1 MIRSGYRA
9 AALTIFGACAGLAQT
24 APPPQ
29 APAKSG
35 AEMATHDEPALFKAR
50 VNLVIVPVVVRDRQ
64 GKAVGNLKQEDFQ
77 LFDKGKPQYIARF
90 SMERAAGR
98 LMKAGGAAPAPSPDK
113 PSDEK
118 PAADLPDRFI
128 AYLFDDVHMKFGDLA
143 HSRDA
148 AGRHI
153 DSALR
158 TTDRAAIYT
167 TSGQTIEDFT
177 DDRTLLHAALSKLR
191 MRPVTGQGTNRCPNM
206 TFYMADQI
214 QNKHDATVLDAATRD
229 VMSCAN
235 IDDMP
240 TAQKMAEG
248 AASQELNLGD
258 HETRLAM
265 GVIKELVRRMAAMP
279 GQRSIILVSNGFVT
293 LPEHSIEKTE
303 IMDRAI
309 RSSVLI
315 NSLDARGLYTDTP
328 DITRSGT
335 NYRTEMVL
343 HQMERE
349 TNRAQADVMAEL
361 AAGTGA
367 TFFQNNNDLDAG
379 FARLVSA
386 PEYYYLL
393 AFSPQNLKMDGS
405 FHALKVTLK
414 NVKDVSASARTG
426 YYAPKHLENAIE
438 TAKREIEEALFSRE
452 EMNDIPV
459 ELHTQFF
466 KSGEDTARVALVI
479 KVDVK
484 HLKFRKEADRNCN
497 ELTVVAG
504 LFDRNGVYSTG
515 NQKKIEMRLLDE
527 TVEKRL
533 GGGLTIRSSFDVKPG
548 AYSVRLVVRDAEG
561 QLMSAQNGA
570 VEIPYSGV

>member
-1 MIRSGYRA
+1 MIRSGYCAR
-9 AALTIFGACAGLAQT
+9 ALTIFGACAAWSQT
-24 APPPQ
+24 APPPPQ
-29 APAKSG
+29 TPAKSA

-50 VNLVIVPVVVRDRQ
+50 VNLVMVPVVVRDRQ
-64 GKAVGNLKQEDFQ
+64 GKAVGTLKQEDFQ

-90 SMERAAGR
+90 SMEKAAGR
-98 LMKAGGAAPAPSPDK
+98 LNKASGAVPVPSPDK
-113 PSDEK
+113 PSEEK
-118 PAADLPDRFI
+118 PAVDLPDRFI
-128 AYLFDDVHMKFGDLA
+128 AYLFDDVHMKFGDLVHA
-143 HSRDA
+143 RDA

-153 DSALR
+153 DTALR

-167 TSGQTIEDFT
+167 TSGQTIQDFT
-177 DDRTLLHAALSKLR
+177 DDRTLLHEALAKLR
-191 MRPVTGQGTNRCPNM
+191 MRPVTGQGLSNCPNM
-206 TFYMADQI
+206 TYYMADLI
-214 QNKHDATVLDAATRD
+214 VNKNDPTVLDAAARD
-229 VMSCAN
+229 VMSCAS
-235 IDDMP
+235 ITDMP
-240 TAQKMAEG
+240 TARQMAQQ
-248 AASQELNLGD
+248 AAQQELNLGD

-279 GQRSIILVSNGFVT
+279 GQRSIILVSSGFVT
-293 LPEHSIEKTE
+293 LAEHSIEKTD

-315 NSLDARGLYTDTP
+315 NSLDARGLYTDTS
-328 DITRSGT
+328 DITRQGT
-335 NYRTEMVL
+335 NYITEMVL

-379 FARLVSA
+379 FARLATA

-414 NVKDVSASARTG
+414 AVKDVSVGARTG
-426 YYAPKHLENAIE
+426 YYAPRHLENAIE

-452 EMNDIPV
+452 EMSDIAV

-466 KSGEDTARVALVI
+466 KSGADTARVSLVI

-497 ELTVVAG
+497 EITVVAG
-504 LFDRNGVYSTG
+504 LFDRNGVYAAG
-515 NQKKIEMRLLDE
+515 NQKKIEMKLKDE

-533 GGGLTIRSSFDVKPG
+533 DGGLTIRSSIDVKPG
-548 AYSVRLVVRDAEG
+548 TYSVRLVVRDVEG

-570 VEIPYSGV
+570 VEIPY

>member
-1 MIRSGYRA
+1 MIRSGYCAR
-9 AALTIFGACAGLAQT
+9 ALTIFGACAAWSQT
-24 APPPQ
+24 APPPPQ
-29 APAKSG
+29 TPAKSA

-50 VNLVIVPVVVRDRQ
+50 VNLVMVPVVVRDRQ
-64 GKAVGNLKQEDFQ
+64 GKAVGTLKQEDFQ

-90 SMERAAGR
+90 SMEKAAGR
-98 LMKAGGAAPAPSPDK
+98 LNKASGAVPVPSPDK
-113 PSDEK
+113 PSEEK
-118 PAADLPDRFI
+118 PAVDLPDRFI
-128 AYLFDDVHMKFGDLA
+128 AYLFDDVHMKFGDLVHA
-143 HSRDA
+143 RDA

-153 DSALR
+153 DTALR

-167 TSGQTIEDFT
+167 TSGQTIQDFT
-177 DDRTLLHAALSKLR
+177 DDRTLLHEALAKLR
-191 MRPVTGQGTNRCPNM
+191 MRPVTGQGLSNCPNM
-206 TFYMADQI
+206 TYYMADLI
-214 QNKHDATVLDAATRD
+214 VNKNDPTVLDAAARD
-229 VMSCAN
+229 VMSCQSL
-235 IDDMP
+235 DP
-240 TAQKMAEG
+240 SQYAQAQQIARQ
-248 AASQELNLGD
+248 AAQQELNLGD

-279 GQRSIILVSNGFVT
+279 GQRSIILVSSGFVT
-293 LPEHSIEKTE
+293 LAEHSIEKTD

-328 DITRSGT
+328 DITRQGT
-335 NYRTEMVL
+335 NYITEMVL

-349 TNRAQADVMAEL
+349 TNRAQSDVMAEL

-379 FARLVSA
+379 FARLATA

-414 NVKDVSASARTG
+414 AVKDVSVGARTG
-426 YYAPKHLENAIE
+426 YYAPRHLENAIE

-452 EMNDIPV
+452 EMSDIAV

-466 KSGEDTARVALVI
+466 KSGADTARVSLVI

-497 ELTVVAG
+497 EITVVAG
-504 LFDRNGVYSTG
+504 LFDRNGVYAAG
-515 NQKKIEMRLLDE
+515 NQKKIEMKLKDE

-533 GGGLTIRSSFDVKPG
+533 DGGLTIRSSIDVKPG
-548 AYSVRLVVRDAEG
+548 TYSVRLVVRDVEG

-570 VEIPYSGV
+570 VEIPY